1 MIFPIQRKETRQL
14 YIDTIPIGGGAP
26 IVVQSMTTT
35 FTHDIEATLSQIESL
50 ANAGCHVVRIAVPD
64 KQSAHA
70 VAELVQYSRVPL
82 IADIHFDYT
91 LALTSIA
98 NGIAGIRINPGTLAN
113 KAHVKEL
120 VTACKEKHIPIRIGV
135 NGGSLERHII
145 AQYGI
150 TPQAMVMSALEHVA
164 ILEELDFYDIKIS
177 LKSSNV
183 SETVTAYQMLSE
195 KCDYPLHIGI
205 TEAGTLRRGTVKSSI
220 GIGMLLVLGIGDTL
234 RVSLTADPVEE
245 VRVAWDILSS
255 LDIQHQGPNIISCP
269 TCGRTEI
276 DLMELVAGVEEHAKK
291 IKHSFTIAVM
301 GCPVNGLGEAK
312 SADIGVA
319 GGKDKGIIFKK
330 GIVIRS
336 VNGNENILPIF
347 IEELDKYVQELES

>member
-1 MIFPIQRKETRQL
+1 MIFPIQRKQTKRI
-14 YIDTIPIGGGAP
+14 YIDSIPIGGGAP

-35 FTHDIEATLSQIESL
+35 YTHDTQATLAQIQAL
-50 ANAGCHVVRIAVPD
+50 ANAGCDIVRIAVPD
-64 KQSAHA
+64 AHSADA
-70 VAELVQYSRVPL
+70 VAELVRYSPLPL
-82 IADIHFDYT
+82 IADIHFDYK
-91 LALTSIA
+91 LALTSIKH
-98 NGIAGIRINPGTLAN
+98 GIAGIRINPGTLAN
-113 KAHVKEL
+113 KAHIQEL

-135 NGGSLERHII
+135 NGGSLEKHII

-150 TPQAMVMSALEHVA
+150 TPQAMVMSALEHVSL
-164 ILEELDFYDIKIS
+164 LEELDFYDIKIS

-183 SETVTAYQMLSE
+183 HETVLAYQILSE

-205 TEAGTLRRGTVKSSI
+205 TEAGTIRRGTVKSSL
-220 GIGMLLVLGIGDTL
+220 GIGMLLALGIGDTL

-276 DLMELVAGVEEHAKK
+276 PLMELVNGVEEYAKT

-312 SADIGVA
+312 HADIGVA

-347 IEELDKYVQELES
+347 IEELEKYVKELEA